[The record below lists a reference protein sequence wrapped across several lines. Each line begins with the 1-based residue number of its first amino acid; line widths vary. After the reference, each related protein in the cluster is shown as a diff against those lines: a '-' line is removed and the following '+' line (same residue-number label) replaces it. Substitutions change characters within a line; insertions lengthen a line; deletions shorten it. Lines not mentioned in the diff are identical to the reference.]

1 MQPAAEPAPNAP
13 EDVRSGARPLAG
25 TDLTGDGVRFRV
37 WAPGRHKLAVLIEG
51 PGPSARLA
59 MRQASDG
66 LWIADGPG
74 LRAGT
79 RYRFLVDG
87 HDQPL
92 PDPYSRFQPEGP
104 DGPSEVIDPAAFPWD
119 DADWKGVRLPG
130 QIIYEMH
137 IGSFSPEGTWEG
149 AARRLQQLRE
159 LGVTVLQVMPVSEFA
174 GEFGWGYDGVDLFA
188 PYHRYGRPDDFRR
201 FVAQAHRLGLAVILD
216 VVYNHFGP
224 AGNYLD
230 RFSRHYFADKHTEW
244 GQAINYD
251 GLHAE
256 GARSLAV
263 DNAAYWIREFHLDG
277 LRLDATQAIYDESK
291 DHLVTALTR
300 AARAAARTTGTNV
313 DRSIVIVGENEPQDC
328 RMITPPAQGGH
339 GLDAL
344 YNEDL
349 HHTAV
354 VAATGC
360 IDGYYSEYT
369 GTPQELLSAVKHG
382 FLFQGQRYHWQKQR
396 RGRPARGIA
405 PAQIVGFLEN
415 HDQVA
420 NSTTGERLWQLTSPG
435 RHRALTTLLFCGP
448 WTPFLFQGAEWN
460 SSRPFF
466 YFADHHPELAALVR
480 KGRGEFLSQFT
491 SCQSPEA
498 QAALADPGDRA
509 TFETSRLDWDERDR
523 PEHARA
529 LALHRDLIALR
540 KRDPVLA
547 AQGRPPV
554 TLDGAVLGPECFL
567 VRYFEDS
574 ADDRL
579 LIVNLGRELRLR
591 PAPEPLL
598 AAPEGGR
605 WRLIFSSDDRRY
617 GGPGACAPESE
628 DEGWT
633 IAGQAAC
640 LLGVVPIEDHGNH

>member
-1 MQPAAEPAPNAP
+1 MQPAAESAST
-13 EDVRSGARPLAG
+13 DVEAGREGARLFAG
-25 TDLTGDGVRFRV
+25 AEVTDDGVQFRV
-37 WAPGRHKLAVLIEG
+37 WAPGRQKLAVLIEEPDQ
-51 PGPSARLA
+51 PGPLP
-59 MRQASDG
+59 MRRTSSG

-74 LRAGT
+74 LGAGT
-79 RYRFLVDG
+79 RYRFLVD
-87 HDQPL
+87 DDELPL

-104 DGPSEVIDPAAFPWD
+104 HGPSEVVDPSAFAWE

-130 QIIYEMH
+130 QVIYEMH

-149 AARRLQQLRE
+149 ATRLLPHLQG
-159 LGVTVLQVMPVSEFA
+159 LGVTVLQVMPVAEFA
-174 GEFGWGYDGVDLFA
+174 GNFGWGYDGVDLFA

-201 FVAQAHRLGLAVILD
+201 FVAQAHRLGMAVILD

-224 AGNYLD
+224 DGNYLS
-230 RFSRHYFADKHTEW
+230 RFSQHYFADKQTEW

-256 GARSLAV
+256 GARALAI

-300 AARAAARTTGTNV
+300 AAREAATASG
-313 DRSIVIVGENEPQDC
+313 DRCILVVGENEPQDR
-328 RMITPPAQGGH
+328 RMVTPPAHGGH
-339 GLDAL
+339 GLDAI

-349 HHTAV
+349 HHTAT
-354 VAATGC
+354 VAATGRTE
-360 IDGYYSEYT
+360 GYYSEYT

-405 PAQIVGFLEN
+405 AQHIAAFLEN

-420 NSTTGERLWQLTSPG
+420 NSATGERLWQLTSAG
-435 RHRALTTLLFCGP
+435 RHRALTTLLLCGP

-460 SSRPFF
+460 SRRPFL
-466 YFADHHPELAALVR
+466 YFADHNPELAALVR
-480 KGRGEFLSQFT
+480 KGRGEFLAQFN
-491 SCQSPEA
+491 SCQTPEA
-498 QAALADPGDRA
+498 QAALADPGERR
-509 TFETSRLDWDERDR
+509 TFEASRLNWSELDS

-547 AQGRPPV
+547 AQGQPPV
-554 TLDGAVLGPECFL
+554 TLDGAVLGAECLL

-574 ADDRL
+574 GDDRL
-579 LIVNLGRELRLR
+579 LLVNLGRELRLR

-598 AAPEGGR
+598 AAPERKR
-605 WRLIFSSDDRRY
+605 WQLRFSSDDRVY

-628 DEGWT
+628 HEGWT
-633 IAGQAAC
+633 IPGQAAC
-640 LLGVVPIEDHGNH
+640 LLGAVPIDDHGNH